1 LSISFSILNACKIFA
16 ISYWT
21 KGSRSSNPAAWKRA
35 SIRAALQFYS
45 RVSIDESLRRRERK
59 AYHSFR
65 YKPPRALRNKPMVRD
80 GKRCWCNVKNEKDAY
95 QMKHSCRSGP
105 KA

>member
-1 LSISFSILNACKIFA
+1 MRFLFPDVAKREANEASLSISFSILNACKIFA

-59 AYHSFR
+59 AYHSF
-65 YKPPRALRNKPMVRD
+65 
-80 GKRCWCNVKNEKDAY
+80 
-95 QMKHSCRSGP
+95 
-105 KA
+105 